1 MLPYSNK
8 RIDLKNGIRKIEVVI
23 VDDHPVVVDGLR
35 FLLKEADD
43 IEIKATFND
52 GLSFM
57 AFIEKNKADV
67 VLLDVTLPDISG
79 IEICGRIKSF
89 DKKIKV
95 VGLSNHDEHSI
106 IAQMLKSGANG
117 YLLKSASAP
126 EVLEAIKEVYNNDVY
141 FSTKVQQVMLR
152 SYHDK
157 QGSIP
162 MLTRRENEILVLISD
177 GRTTNEIA
185 EALFISPSTVE
196 THRKN
201 LIQKF
206 EVNNVAALIKKAIQ
220 LKII

>member
-1 MLPYSNK
+1 MLLYSNK
-8 RIDLKNGIRKIEVVI
+8 SNGLKNVTKKIQVII

-35 FLLKEADD
+35 FLLKDADD
-43 IEIKATFND
+43 IEIKATFNE
-52 GLSFM
+52 GLPFM
-57 AFIEKNKADV
+57 TFIEKNKADV

-79 IEICGRIKSF
+79 IEICSKIKTI
-89 DKKIKV
+89 DKNIKV

-126 EVLEAIKEVYNNDVY
+126 EMLDAIKEVYKNDVY
-141 FSTKVQQVMLR
+141 FSSKVQRVLLQ
-152 SYHDK
+152 SYNDK
-157 QGSIP
+157 QNNIP
-162 MLTRRENEILVLISD
+162 LLTRRENEILVLISD
-177 GRTTNEIA
+177 GKTTNEIA
-185 EALFISPSTVE
+185 ENLFISPSTVE

-201 LIQKF
+201 LIQKL